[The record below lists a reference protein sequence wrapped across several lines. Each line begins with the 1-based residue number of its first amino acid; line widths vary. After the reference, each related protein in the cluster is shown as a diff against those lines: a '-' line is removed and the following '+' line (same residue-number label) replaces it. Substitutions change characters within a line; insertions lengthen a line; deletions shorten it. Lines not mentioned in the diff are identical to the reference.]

1 MKTPLRLTGLIVIA
15 SLLAACNT
23 LPEREPYYDRHV
35 VRSAPPAPYYEYQGY
50 PPAVGYV
57 WIGGYWN
64 WVGVRYQWIPGRWEA
79 PRPGYV
85 WVPHRWE
92 QRGGQWHQDG
102 GRWDKHDDHHR
113 HDNHYRQPAPPV
125 VRYEQHAPVRVQE
138 APRHEQERRH
148 QHVEQPV
155 LVRPAPQV
163 ERREQIEPPRSAAPL
178 LTRPERE
185 SRRPEQA
192 RPEREAR
199 QLEQARPQERREERR
214 DRREQRGND
223 RRQEEEERRR

>member
-1 MKTPLRLTGLIVIA
+1 MKNSLRLSSLIVIT
-15 SLLAACNT
+15 SLLAACQT
-23 LPEREPYYDRHV
+23 FPERDPYYDRPI

-50 PPAVGYV
+50 PPAAGYV

-92 QRGGQWHQDG
+92 QRGGGWHQNG
-102 GRWDKHDDHHR
+102 GHWDR
-113 HDNHYRQPAPPV
+113 HDNHHRQAAPPV
-125 VRYEQHAPVRVQE
+125 VHHERQAPARVQE
-138 APRHEQERRH
+138 APRHEQEHSHR
-148 QHVEQPV
+148 HVEQPV

-163 ERREQIEPPRSAAPL
+163 ERREQIEPPRSAAPVL
-178 LTRPERE
+178 
-185 SRRPEQA
+185 A

-199 QLEQARPQERREERR
+199 QPEHARPQERREEKR
-214 DRREQRGND
+214 DRRERGND
-223 RRQEEEERRR
+223 RRQEDEDRRR